1 MFGLNADPDSD
12 ENIRYRPTFR
22 SLFSYFVRRQNSD
35 GFLSPT
41 QQSSKQ
47 QGWDQQ
53 VAISFLLGLDAA
65 VPQQFQEVRTRERA
79 MGELRKAAKDG
90 GLGRSFGT
98 AADLRT
104 KMTVAEARSEG
115 RRVGKE
121 CVSTGRSGW

>member
-53 VAISFLLGLDAA
+53 VAISYLLGLDAG

-79 MGELRKAAKDG
+79 MAEQRQAAKEI
-90 GLGRSFGT
+90 GRASC
-98 AADLRT
+98 R
-104 KMTVAEARSEG
+104 E
-115 RRVGKE
+115 RVWQS
-121 CVSTGRSGW
+121 V